1 MNKWRLLLLIIL
13 CLASAGLVIFV
24 LPEDENHSL
33 PPLPGR
39 IDRIVSLAPNITEIL
54 FELGLGEKIVAV
66 SSDSDYPDE
75 ASTKKKV
82 GTFWQPNI
90 ESVIAAKPDLVI
102 ALWFEQQ
109 RAIVESLQRLG
120 YRVLSLRIKKIEELS
135 TAIRKIG
142 AAVGCQQRANELA
155 EQIAIRLNELQSK
168 LGPIDKTRTLWV
180 VQVEP
185 LRVAGRNTFVNEL
198 IEMAGGENAIG
209 PTIQQYPLI
218 GTEELIT
225 CRAEVI
231 IQSAMGTGR
240 ISEQQQTAEVFW
252 SKWPD
257 LAAVKNGRI
266 YVVDS
271 DMVLRLGPRLP
282 DGVEMI
288 ARCLHPETFKQA
300 PETIREMR

>member
-1 MNKWRLLLLIIL
+1 MKKWRLVLLIIF
-13 CLASAGLVIFV
+13 CLAGAGFVIFALNRDKNRGERV
-24 LPEDENHSL
+24 QPS
-33 PPLPGR
+33 R
-39 IDRIVSLAPNITEIL
+39 TDRIVSLAPNITEIL
-54 FELGLGEKIVAV
+54 FELGLGEKIIAV
-66 SSDSDYPDE
+66 TSDSDYPAE
-75 ASTKKKV
+75 AAAKKKV

-109 RAIVESLQRLG
+109 KAVVESLQRLG
-120 YRVLSLRIKKIEELS
+120 YQVLSLGIEKIEELS

-142 AAVGCQQRANELA
+142 DATGCQQSANELV
-155 EQIAIRLNELQSK
+155 ERVENRLDELQLK
-168 LGPIDKTRTLWV
+168 LGSIEKARTLWV

-185 LRVAGRNTFVNEL
+185 LRVAGRSTFVNEL

-209 PTIQQYPLI
+209 STKQQYPLI

-225 CRAEVI
+225 CGAEVI
-231 IQSAMGTGR
+231 IQSAMGTSK
-240 ISEQQQTAEVFW
+240 ISEQQAAEVFW
-252 SKWPD
+252 GKRPN
-257 LAAVKNGRI
+257 LTAVKNDRI

-288 ARCLHPETFKQA
+288 ARCLHPDIFKQ
-300 PETIREMR
+300 ESEVVREIR

>member
-1 MNKWRLLLLIIL
+1 MNKRRLLLLIIM
-13 CLASAGLVIFV
+13 CLTGVGFVILV
-24 LPEDENHSL
+24 LPKDNSPGTT
-33 PPLPGR
+33 PPPRR

-54 FELGLGEKIVAV
+54 FELGLGDKIVAV
-66 SSDSDYPDE
+66 SSDSDYPE
-75 ASTKKKV
+75 GASAKQKV

-109 RAIVESLQRLG
+109 KAVAESLKRLG
-120 YRVLSLRIKKIEELS
+120 YRVLSLKIEKIEELS
-135 TAIRKIG
+135 MAIRDIG
-142 AAVGCQQRANELA
+142 AATSCQQRASELVDKLKNG
-155 EQIAIRLNELQSK
+155 LNELQLT
-168 LGPIDKTRTLWV
+168 LGSVKKARVLWV

-198 IEMAGGENAIG
+198 IEIAGGQNAIG

-225 CRAEVI
+225 CGAEVI
-231 IQSAMGTGR
+231 IQSAMGTSD
-240 ISEQQQTAEVFW
+240 IDEQQQAAEAFW
-252 SKWPD
+252 SKQPN
-257 LAAVKNGRI
+257 LTAVKNGRI

-271 DMVLRLGPRLP
+271 DKVLRLGPRLP

-288 ARCLHPETFKQA
+288 ARCLHPEIFKQQSQTA
-300 PETIREMR
+300 REIR

>member
-1 MNKWRLLLLIIL
+1 MNKRRLLLLIIM
-13 CLASAGLVIFV
+13 CLTGVGFVILV
-24 LPEDENHSL
+24 LPKDNSPGTT
-33 PPLPGR
+33 PPPRR

-54 FELGLGEKIVAV
+54 FELGLGDKIVAV
-66 SSDSDYPDE
+66 SSDSDYPE
-75 ASTKKKV
+75 GASAKQKV

-109 RAIVESLQRLG
+109 KAVAESLKRLG
-120 YRVLSLRIKKIEELS
+120 YRVLSLKIEKIEELS
-135 TAIRKIG
+135 MAIRDIG
-142 AAVGCQQRANELA
+142 AATSCQQRASELVDKVKNG
-155 EQIAIRLNELQSK
+155 LNELQLT
-168 LGPIDKTRTLWV
+168 LGSVKKARVLWV

-198 IEMAGGENAIG
+198 IEIAGGQNAIG

-225 CRAEVI
+225 CGAEVI
-231 IQSAMGTGR
+231 IQSAMGTSD
-240 ISEQQQTAEVFW
+240 IDEQQQAAEAFW
-252 SKWPD
+252 SKQPN
-257 LAAVKNGRI
+257 LTAVKNGRI

-271 DMVLRLGPRLP
+271 DKVLRLGPRLP

-288 ARCLHPETFKQA
+288 ARCLHPEIFMRQSRTAQK
-300 PETIREMR
+300 IR